1 MEPTIE
7 ISVEYLFFVLDYGV
21 THGCTIHVTKNLAA
35 DGSIIP
41 HETSKCNGQEF
52 CNYEKAIL
60 LLGLVIKIFKT
71 GFLMKKT
78 VSKSHV
84 AQNRNLQ

>member
-1 MEPTIE
+1 MQGHSTQEMQE
-7 ISVEYLFFVLDYGV
+7 ILR
-21 THGCTIHVTKNLAA
+21 K
-35 DGSIIP
+35 
-41 HETSKCNGQEF
+41 F